1 MMSINKLDFTQNLFA
16 LPCSPQFL
24 VMYKKILGRKLT
36 TKEIKLLRSLKA
48 DLRKQIA
55 GGKNA

>member
-1 MMSINKLDFTQNLFA
+1 MMSINKLDFTQNFSA

-24 VMYKKILGRKLT
+24 VMYKKILNRKLT